1 MVKFK
6 FEIFETIGP
15 FYGDILKKK
24 VGLETVDD
32 FLQFTSYG
40 RNYKPL
46 LDKLEGQTLEKRKS
60 HSKEQQ
66 EINEEIVRNWGCVFD
81 LFRVPMVSPRDAE
94 MLVATGI
101 HSVQELSY
109 KDADQVLD
117 KMWDMDEDTYFI
129 IVHEPTI
136 ADVEQWIAFAK
147 MIIRRHKYGIGIPLV
162 SLEPVMTL
170 NYASEFQKFR
180 IWTIEDLNASIRL
193 IPGLYARIGM
203 PRKTWV
209 DFLGLCDL
217 CRVDGIDAPIA
228 RALGMAGIT
237 SLDALRSISPD
248 ELKSLIDKVIETK
261 SEIMNEH
268 PSLVQDLSPDN
279 LDRIVAQAKAQQI
292 TTTFMEVAV

>member
-6 FEIFETIGP
+6 FEAFETIGP
-15 FYGDILKKK
+15 FYGEILKKK
-24 VGLETVDD
+24 AGLETVDD

-46 LDKLEGQTLEKRKS
+46 LDKLEGQTLGKRKS
-60 HSKEQQ
+60 HSKEGQ
-66 EINEEIVRNWGCVFD
+66 EINEEIVRKWGSVFD
-81 LFRVPMVSPRDAE
+81 VFRVPMVSPRDAE

-101 HSVQELSY
+101 RSVQELSY

-117 KMWDMDEDTYFI
+117 KMWDMDEDSYFI

-136 ADVEQWIAFAK
+136 DDVEQWIAFAK
-147 MIIRRHKYGIGIPLV
+147 MITRRHKYGIGIPLISMESIV
-162 SLEPVMTL
+162 TL

-193 IPGLYARIGM
+193 IPGLYTRIGM
-203 PRKTWV
+203 SRTAWT

-228 RALGMAGIT
+228 RMFGMAGIK
-237 SLDALRSISPD
+237 SLQALRTISPE
-248 ELKSLIDKVIETK
+248 ELQAKVSKAMGTNATIL
-261 SEIMNEH
+261 NEY

-279 LDRIVAQAKAQQI
+279 LHKILEQTKSQEI
-292 TTTFMEVAV
+292 PTTFMEVAV